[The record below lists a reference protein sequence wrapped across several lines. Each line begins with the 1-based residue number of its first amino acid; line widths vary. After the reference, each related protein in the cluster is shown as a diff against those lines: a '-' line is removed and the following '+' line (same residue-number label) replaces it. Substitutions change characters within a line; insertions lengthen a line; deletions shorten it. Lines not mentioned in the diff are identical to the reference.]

1 MEAIGGGIIR
11 QTMENYVL
19 HLVVMIGIY
28 SILAYS
34 MNLVTGFGGLL
45 SFCLA
50 AFYGIGAYAHTLL
63 RVGGE
68 GSRLSHELLFSASVT
83 FPVAVIGAGL
93 AGGLIALLIGLAAL
107 RFRGDFFVFTT
118 LGFQM
123 IVFVLLYNWTELGR
137 GAFGIYGI
145 PRPDIFGWKVQ
156 TLGEYTVLV
165 GLVNALA
172 LPVLFVLYRSPFGL
186 SLKALRDN
194 ERAAESLGISAFHQ
208 HLSAF
213 VIAGMFAAVA
223 GALFASYVTYIDP
236 TSFNLRESIFIVSL
250 LLLGGSGNIRGPV
263 LGATVMILLPELLR
277 FVGLPSAIAPNV
289 REIIYGLALILLMYW
304 RPQGLA
310 GNYAL
315 R

>member
-1 MEAIGGGIIR
+1 
-11 QTMENYVL
+11 
-19 HLVVMIGIY
+19 MIGIY
-28 SILAYS
+28 VILAYS
-34 MNLVTGFGGLL
+34 LNLVTGYGGLL
-45 SFCLA
+45 VFCMA

-63 RVGGE
+63 RIGADSNSISE
-68 GSRLSHELLFSASVT
+68 ELLFTTSVP
-83 FPVAVIGAGL
+83 FPVA
-93 AGGLIALLIGLAAL
+93 LIGSAIVGGTAAFLIGIVAL

-123 IVFVLLYNWTELGR
+123 IVFVALYNWTGLAR

-145 PRPDIFGWKVQ
+145 PRPSILFWKIDS
-156 TLGEYTVLV
+156 LREYAL
-165 GLVNALA
+165 LILLANAII
-172 LPVLFVLYRSPFGL
+172 LPILFVLYRSPFGL

-194 ERAAESLGISAFHQ
+194 ERAAESLGISAFHH

-213 VIAGMFAAVA
+213 VVAGAFAGVA

-236 TSFNLRESIFIVSL
+236 TSFGLQESIFIVSL
-250 LLLGGSGNIRGPV
+250 LLLGGSGNLRGPIF
-263 LGATVMILLPELLR
+263 GALAMILLPEILR
-277 FVGLPSAIAPNV
+277 FLGLPSSVAPNI
-289 REIIYGLALILLMYW
+289 REIIYGLALVLLMYW